1 MWADFTSAHLFGYTA
16 QADDYLV
23 CAGKRGTMST
33 QKGNQK
39 HLTLSDRINIEKP
52 PIKTNHT
59 QSPPIRIH
67 PTILI
72 FALSHR
78 SAEVRTTRK
87 TGGLLTAISRCYQA
101 SVSRRWLS
109 LSAVRLLAL
118 RLQPHSFVQALLL
131 LTRSSP

>member
-1 MWADFTSAHLFGYTA
+1 MILHSEESCTFSSSRISPAIFEE
-16 QADDYLV
+16 
-23 CAGKRGTMST
+23 MIP
-33 QKGNQK
+33 
-39 HLTLSDRINIEKP
+39 LT
-52 PIKTNHT
+52 
-59 QSPPIRIH
+59 
-67 PTILI
+67 
-72 FALSHR
+72 
-78 SAEVRTTRK
+78 EVRTTRK